1 MKEFG
6 LFINGQW
13 EAAKG
18 GKTAPTIN
26 PATEEAWATVAVAD
40 REDVRKAVAAAK
52 RAHDSGVWRNKSPQ
66 ERGEILQ
73 RVAAALF
80 ERQEEVAAAEVQDG
94 GGTLR
99 KAMSMDVPG
108 AAQTFMHF
116 GQFIC
121 GDEYKAMLQEE
132 YEESVPIPS
141 RNLVVREPI
150 GVCAGITPWN
160 FPLIMAAWKIAPALA
175 AGNCVVLKP
184 ASVTPVTS
192 LMLAEICTAAG
203 VPAGAVNVISGPG
216 GSAGEEL
223 ATHPDIG
230 KVAFTGSTEVGRRI
244 MQLGAGTLKKVT
256 LELGGK
262 SPNIILP
269 DANLDTAALGALFGT
284 FMHQGQICESG
295 TRVLVHESIHDVFV
309 EKMIA
314 GIKRIAIGDTMN
326 MMTTLGPLVSAA
338 QRDTVEK
345 YVAVG
350 NEQGAKCVAGG
361 KRPSNMPKG
370 YYYEP
375 TIFDAVDN
383 KMRIAQEEIFGPV
396 VAVIRYKDEDEAV
409 RLANDSVYGLGGAV
423 WSQNKDRAVALARRI
438 ETGTVWVNDYHMINL
453 RFPFGGYKQSGVG
466 RELGKWG
473 LAEYHELKHI
483 HVGESTP
490 PEGKFYF
497 QALLN

>member
-6 LFINGQW
+6 LFIDGEWQ
-13 EAAKG
+13 AAKG

-73 RVAAALF
+73 RVAMAIF
-80 ERQEEVAAAEVQDG
+80 ERQDEVAAAEVQDG
-94 GGTLR
+94 GGTMR

-121 GDEYKAMLQEE
+121 GPEYQAMILEE
-132 YEESVPIPS
+132 YDETVPVPS
-141 RNLVVREPI
+141 KNLVVREPI

-160 FPLIMAAWKIAPALA
+160 FPLIMASWKIAPAIA

-192 LMLAEICTAAG
+192 LMLGEICTKAG
-203 VPAGAVNVISGPG
+203 VPAGVVNVISGPG
-216 GSAGEEL
+216 GTAGEEL
-223 ATHPDIG
+223 ATHPDVG

-269 DANLDTAALGALFGT
+269 DANLDTAALGSLFAT

-295 TRVLVHESIHDVFV
+295 TRVLVHESIHDQFL

-314 GIKRIAIGDTMN
+314 GTKRIQIGDTMD
-326 MMTTLGPLVSAA
+326 MATGMGPLVSSS

-345 YVAVG
+345 YVAIG
-350 NEQGAKCVAGG
+350 SEQGAKCVAGG
-361 KRPSNMPKG
+361 KRPSGMGKG

-375 TIFDAVDN
+375 TIFDDVDN
-383 KMRIAQEEIFGPV
+383 QMRIAQEEIFGPV
-396 VAVIRYKDEDEAV
+396 VSVIRYKDEDEAV
-409 RLANDSVYGLGGAV
+409 RIANDSVYGLGGAI
-423 WSQNKDRAVALARRI
+423 WSSNKERAVALARRI
-438 ETGTVWVNDYHMINL
+438 ETGTVWINDYHMINL

-483 HVGESTP
+483 HVGEETP
-490 PEGKFYF
+490 PEGKFYL
-497 QALLN
+497 QLLLN

>member
-6 LFINGQW
+6 LFIDGEWQ
-13 EAAKG
+13 AAKG

-26 PATEEAWATVAVAD
+26 PATEEPWATVAVAD
-40 REDVRKAVAAAK
+40 REDVRKAVASAK
-52 RAHDSGVWRNKSPQ
+52 KAHDSGVWRNKSPQ

-73 RVAAALF
+73 RVAMAIF
-80 ERQEEVAAAEVQDG
+80 ERQDEVAAAEVQDG
-94 GGTLR
+94 GGTMR

-121 GDEYKAMLQEE
+121 GPEYQAMIYEE
-132 YEESVPIPS
+132 YDETVPIPS
-141 RNLVVREPI
+141 KNLVVREPI

-160 FPLIMAAWKIAPALA
+160 FPLIMASWKIAPALA

-184 ASVTPVTS
+184 ASVTPVSS
-192 LMLAEICTAAG
+192 LMLAEICTKAG
-203 VPAGAVNVISGPG
+203 VPAGVVNVISGPG
-216 GSAGEEL
+216 GTAGEEL
-223 ATHPDIG
+223 ATSPDVG

-262 SPNIILP
+262 SPNIILD

-295 TRVLVHESIHDVFV
+295 TRVLVHEKVHDEFV
-309 EKMIA
+309 EKMLA
-314 GIKRIAIGDTMN
+314 GIKRIQIGDTMD
-326 MMTTLGPLVSAA
+326 MTTGMGPLVSSS
-338 QRDTVEK
+338 QRETVEK
-345 YVAVG
+345 YVG
-350 NEQGAKCVAGG
+350 LGQEQGAKLVAGG
-361 KRPSNMPKG
+361 KRPSSMGKG

-375 TIFDAVDN
+375 TVFDEVDN

-396 VAVIRYKDEDEAV
+396 VSVIRYKDDDEAI
-409 RLANDSVYGLGGAV
+409 RIANDSVYGLGGAV
-423 WSQNKDRAVALARRI
+423 WSSNKDRAVAMAKKI
-438 ETGTVWVNDYHMINL
+438 DTGTVWVNDYHMINL

-483 HVGESTP
+483 HVGEDTP
-490 PEGKFYF
+490 PEGKFYL
-497 QALLN
+497 QLLLN

>member
-6 LFINGQW
+6 LFINGHW
-13 EAAKG
+13 EAARG
-18 GKTAPTIN
+18 GKTAPTID
-26 PATEEAWATVAVAD
+26 PATEEAWATVAIAD
-40 REDVRKAVAAAK
+40 REDVHRAVQAAK
-52 RAHDSGVWRNKSPQ
+52 KAHDSGVWRNKSPR

-73 RVAAALF
+73 RVGAAIM
-80 ERQEEVAAAEVQDG
+80 ERQDELAAAEVQDG

-99 KAMSMDVPG
+99 KATSMDVPG
-108 AAQTFMHF
+108 TAHTFMYF
-116 GQFIC
+116 GQYIC

-132 YEESVPIPS
+132 YDEMVPVPS
-141 RNLVVREPI
+141 KNLVVREPI

-160 FPLIMAAWKIAPALA
+160 FPMIMGSWKIAPALA
-175 AGNCVVLKP
+175 AGNCVVVKP
-184 ASVTPVTS
+184 ASVTPVTT
-192 LMLAEICTAAG
+192 LMLADICTQAG
-203 VPAGAVNVISGPG
+203 VPAGVVNVINGPG
-216 GSAGEEL
+216 GTVGEEL
-223 ATHPDIG
+223 AAHPDIG
-230 KVAFTGSTEVGRRI
+230 KIAFTGSTEIGRRI

-295 TRVLVHESIHDVFV
+295 TRVLVHESIHDAFM
-309 EKMIA
+309 EKMLA
-314 GIKRIAIGDTMN
+314 GIKRIQIGNTMD
-326 MMTTLGPLVSAA
+326 MGTTMGPLVSAT

-350 NEQGAKCVAGG
+350 RQQGAKCVAGG
-361 KRPSNMPKG
+361 NRPAQIPKG
-370 YYYEP
+370 YFYAP
-375 TIFDAVDN
+375 TIFDEVDN

-396 VAVIRYKDEDEAV
+396 VSVIRYRDEDDAV
-409 RLANDSVYGLGGAV
+409 RIANDSVYGLGGAV
-423 WSQNKDRAVALARRI
+423 WSENKDRAVALARRI
-438 ETGTVWVNDYHMINL
+438 ETGTVWINDYHMINV

-473 LAEYHELKHI
+473 LAEYHEVKHI

-490 PEGKFYF
+490 PGGKFYL
-497 QALLN
+497 QLLLN

>member
-26 PATEEAWATVAVAD
+26 PATEEPWATVAVAD

-52 RAHDSGVWRNKSPQ
+52 KAHDSGVWRNKSPQ

-73 RVAAALF
+73 KVAMAVF
-80 ERQEEVAAAEVQDG
+80 ERQNELAEAEVMDG
-94 GGTLR
+94 GGTIR
-99 KAMSMDVPG
+99 KAMAMDVPG
-108 AAQTFMHF
+108 TAQTFMHF
-116 GQFIC
+116 GQYIA

-132 YEESVPIPS
+132 YEEQMPIPS

-160 FPLIMAAWKIAPALA
+160 FPMIMASWKIGPALA
-175 AGNCVVLKP
+175 AGNTVVIKP
-184 ASVTPVTS
+184 ASITAVST
-192 LMLAEICTAAG
+192 LMLGEICTQAG
-203 VPAGAVNVISGPG
+203 VPPGVVNVISGPG
-216 GSAGEEL
+216 GTAGEEL

-230 KVAFTGSTEVGRRI
+230 KIAFTGSTEVGRRI

-295 TRVLVHESIHDVFV
+295 TRVLVHESIHDQFV

-314 GIKRIAIGDTMN
+314 GTKRIQLGNTLDP
-326 MMTTLGPLVSAA
+326 TTSMGPVVSAA
-338 QRDTVEK
+338 QRDTVEQ
-345 YVAVG
+345 YVALG
-350 NEQGAKCVAGG
+350 HEQGAKCVAGG
-361 KRPSNMPKG
+361 KRPDSMPKG
-370 YYYEP
+370 YFYEP
-375 TIFDAVDN
+375 TIFDDVDN

-396 VAVIRYKDEDEAV
+396 VSVIRFKDEDEAV
-409 RLANDSVYGLGGAV
+409 RIANDSVYGLGGAV
-423 WSQNKDRAVALARRI
+423 WSENKDRAIALARRI
-438 ETGTVWVNDYHMINL
+438 ETGTVWINDYHMINI

-483 HVGESTP
+483 HVGDSTAP
-490 PEGKFYF
+490 DGKLYF
-497 QALLN
+497 QLLFN